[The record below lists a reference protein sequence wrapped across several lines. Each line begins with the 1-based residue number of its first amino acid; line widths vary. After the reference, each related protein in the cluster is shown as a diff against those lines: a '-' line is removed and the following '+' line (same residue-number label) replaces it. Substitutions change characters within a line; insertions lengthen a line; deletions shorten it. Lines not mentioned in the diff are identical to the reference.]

1 MSESIL
7 RVVTTPQ
14 LRRIVRR
21 SEECGLSRLP
31 SDLLWDEIAPDGK
44 HVLQAAFLP
53 GEEGFVRTFAMCK
66 LKKGSDPAELWIDVT
81 TETWERLPKE
91 ANE

>member
-1 MSESIL
+1 MSESNL

-14 LRRIVRR
+14 LHRIVRR

-31 SDLLWDEIAPDGK
+31 SDLLWDDIEPDGK

-53 GEEGFVRTFAMCK
+53 GEERFVRTFAMCK
-66 LKKGSDPAELWIDVT
+66 LKKATAPAELWIDVT
-81 TETWERLPKE
+81 TDEWERLPKE
-91 ANE
+91 AHE